1 MVLKYLVE
9 LYHEYQ
15 TAIVI
20 MIGLTT
26 VFISNNTIS
35 KKKKNY
41 LFKIILLDLILM
53 ISENF
58 THGIITPKDKL
69 IFLRI
74 TLDIIGYT
82 VRPTLIVYFYLL
94 ISERLNPK
102 FNILLIL
109 PLVIDFAVCV
119 MAYFSPMPFYYEEVN
134 GEVHFNRGP
143 LGFVPFTVSGLYLFI
158 LIIDSIRYF
167 SKGKEKT
174 SFAVVYSAFVIILGS
189 VIETIDQEKRII
201 VNFTMLSTLIYFLM
215 LYFKTIMEQEEEIIR
230 QTRIEVMYS
239 QIGPHFIFNTLSAIY
254 GLVDRN
260 PKKAKEAINYFS
272 EYLRGNIDS
281 IGKTGWVPFE
291 EELQHIDSYVWIEK
305 MRFGDEL
312 SVEYDIDTMDFEV
325 PPLSVQPLVENA
337 IKHGIHKKNGPGKVT
352 ISTWEDEN
360 DYVVEVVDD
369 GVGFDTTNFEK
380 SFKYEIK
387 NVTDRGLGL
396 RRRKEETKEQSTE
409 NPHKDGRSHVGLEN
423 TRARLIGSGRG
434 KLDIISSPGEGT
446 KAVITIFKNK
456 SQEAEK
462 EEEK

>member
-41 LFKIILLDLILM
+41 LFKIIFIDLILM

-58 THGIITPKDKL
+58 THGILTPQDKL

-74 TLDIIGYT
+74 TLDIIGY
-82 VRPTLIVYFYLL
+82 VARPTLIVYFYLL

-102 FNILLIL
+102 FNFLLII
-109 PLVIDFAVCV
+109 PLVIDGAVCF
-119 MAYFSPMPFYYEEVN
+119 MAYFSPMPFYYAEIGDEL
-134 GEVHFNRGP
+134 HFQRGP
-143 LGFVPFTVSGLYLFI
+143 LGFVPFAVSGLYLLI
-158 LIIDSIRYF
+158 LIIDSVKYF
-167 SKGKEKT
+167 SKGREKT
-174 SFAVVYSAFVIILGS
+174 SFAVVYSALVVILGS
-189 VIETIDQEKRII
+189 IIETIDQEKRII

-281 IGKTGWVPFE
+281 IGKTGWVSFE
-291 EELQHIDSYVWIEK
+291 EELRHIDSYVWIEK

-312 SVEYDIDTMDFEV
+312 AVEYDIDTMDFEV

-352 ISTWEDEN
+352 ISTWEDDN

-369 GVGFDTTNFEK
+369 GVGFDTTEFEK
-380 SFKYEIK
+380 TEKYEIK
-387 NVTDRGLGL
+387 NATDRGLGL
-396 RRRKEETKEQSTE
+396 RKKREAQKQEAE
-409 NPHKDGRSHVGLEN
+409 NPHKDGRTHVGLDN

-434 KLDIISSPGEGT
+434 KLEIFSKPGEGT
-446 KAVITIFKNK
+446 KAVITIFKDK
-456 SQEAEK
+456 IVK
-462 EEEK
+462 EEN

>member
-41 LFKIILLDLILM
+41 LFKIIFIDLILM

-58 THGIITPKDKL
+58 THGILTPQDKL

-74 TLDIIGYT
+74 TLDIIGY
-82 VRPTLIVYFYLL
+82 VARPTLIVYFYLL

-102 FNILLIL
+102 FNLLLII
-109 PLVIDFAVCV
+109 PLVIDGAVCF
-119 MAYFSPMPFYYEEVN
+119 MAYFSPMPFYYTEIN
-134 GEVHFNRGP
+134 GEIHFQRGP
-143 LGFVPFTVSGLYLFI
+143 LGFVPFAVSGLYLLI
-158 LIIDSIRYF
+158 LIIDSVQYF

-174 SFAVVYSAFVIILGS
+174 SFAVVYSAIVVILGS
-189 VIETIDQEKRII
+189 IIETIDQEKRII

-281 IGKTGWVPFE
+281 IGKTGWVSFE
-291 EELQHIDSYVWIEK
+291 EELRHIDSYVWIEK

-312 SVEYDIDTMDFEV
+312 AVDYDIDTMDFEV

-337 IKHGIHKKNGPGKVT
+337 IKHGIHKKNGHGKVT
-352 ISTWEDEN
+352 ISTWEDDK
-360 DYVVEVVDD
+360 DYIVEVVDD
-369 GVGFDTTNFEK
+369 GVGFDTTEFEK
-380 SFKYEIK
+380 NEKYEIK
-387 NVTDRGLGL
+387 NATDRGLGL
-396 RRRKEETKEQSTE
+396 RKKREARKQEAE
-409 NPHKDGRSHVGLEN
+409 NPHKDGRTHVGLDN

-434 KLDIISSPGEGT
+434 KLEIFSKPGEGT
-446 KAVITIFKNK
+446 KAVITIFKDK
-456 SQEAEK
+456 IV
-462 EEEK
+462 EEEN

>member
-41 LFKIILLDLILM
+41 LFKIIFIDLILM

-58 THGIITPKDKL
+58 THGILTPQDKL

-74 TLDIIGYT
+74 TLDIIGY
-82 VRPTLIVYFYLL
+82 VARPTLIVYFYLL

-102 FNILLIL
+102 FNFLLII
-109 PLVIDFAVCV
+109 PLVIDGAVCF
-119 MAYFSPMPFYYEEVN
+119 MAYFSPMPFYYAEIGDEL
-134 GEVHFNRGP
+134 HFQRGP
-143 LGFVPFTVSGLYLFI
+143 LGFVPFAVSGLYLLI
-158 LIIDSIRYF
+158 LIIDSVKYF

-174 SFAVVYSAFVIILGS
+174 SFAVVYSALVVILGS
-189 VIETIDQEKRII
+189 IIETIDQEKRII

-281 IGKTGWVPFE
+281 IGKTGWVSFE
-291 EELQHIDSYVWIEK
+291 EELRHIDSYVWIEK

-312 SVEYDIDTMDFEV
+312 AVEYDIDTMDFEV

-352 ISTWEDEN
+352 ISTWEDDN
-360 DYVVEVVDD
+360 DYIVEVVDD
-369 GVGFDTTNFEK
+369 GVGFDTTEFEK
-380 SFKYEIK
+380 TEKYEIK
-387 NVTDRGLGL
+387 NATDRGLGL
-396 RRRKEETKEQSTE
+396 RKKREAQKQEAE
-409 NPHKDGRSHVGLEN
+409 NPHKDGRTHVGLDN

-434 KLDIISSPGEGT
+434 KLEIFSKPGEGT
-446 KAVITIFKNK
+446 KAVITIFKDK
-456 SQEAEK
+456 IVK
-462 EEEK
+462 EEN

>member
-1 MVLKYLVE
+1 MVGNYLIE

-41 LFKIILLDLILM
+41 LFKIVLLDLILM

-58 THGIITPKDKL
+58 THGVLTPEDKL

-74 TLDIIGYT
+74 TLDIIGYI

-102 FNILLIL
+102 FNILLII
-109 PLVIDFAVCV
+109 PLVIDAAVCV
-119 MAYFSPMPFYYEEVN
+119 TAYFSPMPFYYEEVN
-134 GEVHFNRGP
+134 GMVHFYRGP
-143 LGFVPFTVSGLYLFI
+143 LGFVPFAVSALYLLI
-158 LIIDSIRYF
+158 LIIDSMSF
-167 SKGKEKT
+167 FKKGKEKT
-174 SFAVVYSAFVIILGS
+174 SFVIVYSAAVVILGS
-189 VIETIDQEKRII
+189 VIETVDQDKRII

-281 IGKTGWVPFE
+281 IGKKGWVSFE
-291 EELQHIDSYVWIEK
+291 EELRHIDSYVWIEK

-312 SVEYDIDTMDFEV
+312 SVEYDIDTMDFEI

-337 IKHGIHKKNGPGKVT
+337 IKHGIHKKNGPRKVT

-360 DYVVEVVDD
+360 DYVIEVVDD
-369 GVGFDTTNFEK
+369 GVGFDTTTFEK
-380 SFKYEIK
+380 TERFEIK
-387 NVTDRGLGL
+387 NPTDRGLGL
-396 RRRKEETKEQSTE
+396 RRRRDEIKENVPE
-409 NPHKDGRSHVGLEN
+409 NHHKDGRSHVGLDN
-423 TRARLIGSGRG
+423 TRARLLGSGRG
-434 KLDIISSPGEGT
+434 KLEIISAPGEGT

-456 SQEAEK
+456 AE

>member
-26 VFISNNTIS
+26 VFISNNTIG

-41 LFKIILLDLILM
+41 LFKIIFIDLILM

-58 THGIITPKDKL
+58 THGILTPQDKL

-74 TLDIIGYT
+74 TLDIIGY
-82 VRPTLIVYFYLL
+82 VARPTLIVYFYLL

-102 FNILLIL
+102 FNFLLII
-109 PLVIDFAVCV
+109 PLVIDGAVCF
-119 MAYFSPMPFYYEEVN
+119 MAYFSPMPFYYAEIG
-134 GEVHFNRGP
+134 GELHFRRGP
-143 LGFVPFTVSGLYLFI
+143 LGFVPFAVSGLYLLI
-158 LIIDSIRYF
+158 LIIDSVKYF
-167 SKGKEKT
+167 NKGKEKT
-174 SFAVVYSAFVIILGS
+174 SFAVVYSALVVILGS

-272 EYLRGNIDS
+272 EYLRGNIDAIS
-281 IGKTGWVPFE
+281 KTGWVSFE
-291 EELQHIDSYVWIEK
+291 EELRHIDSYVWIEK

-312 SVEYDIDTMDFEV
+312 AVEYDIDTMDFEV

-352 ISTWEDEN
+352 ISTWEDDN
-360 DYVVEVVDD
+360 DYIVEVVDD
-369 GVGFDTTNFEK
+369 GVGFDTTEFEK
-380 SFKYEIK
+380 NEKYEIK
-387 NVTDRGLGL
+387 NATDRGLGL
-396 RRRKEETKEQSTE
+396 RKKREAQKQEAE
-409 NPHKDGRSHVGLEN
+409 NPHKDGRTHVGLDN
-423 TRARLIGSGRG
+423 TRARLVGSGRG
-434 KLDIISSPGEGT
+434 KLEIFSKPGEGT
-446 KAVITIFKNK
+446 KAVITIFKDK
-456 SQEAEK
+456 IV
-462 EEEK
+462 EEEN